1 MFLNSIVA
9 AAGASLASLGYTWL
23 VAGRPDPL
31 MASRAIA
38 AAVIGSMAA
47 SAFIPTWGAL
57 AVGVVIGALTP
68 FAVFLFDR
76 LLRWDDATAALATH
90 GVGGAV
96 GLVAI
101 GILANGRTGVGWNG
115 IGAQDYLGVARQGV
129 TGLLAAA
136 GFRAD
141 APGQLQAQLIGG
153 AALTLFGFFAAW
165 IFLAPL
171 ATAGHLLKPKMQ
183 ATAGTPS
190 EVASESAEPS
200 VSVPVGAEPAVEP
213 ESLEPEPA

>member
-1 MFLNSIVA
+1 M
-9 AAGASLASLGYTWL
+9 
-23 VAGRPDPL
+23 GR
-31 MASRAIA
+31 
-38 AAVIGSMAA
+38 
-47 SAFIPTWGAL
+47 L
-57 AVGVVIGALTP
+57 AVGALIGVLTP
-68 FAVFLFDR
+68 IAVFLFDR
-76 LLRWDDATAALATH
+76 VLRWDDPTAALATH

-115 IGAQDYLGVARQGV
+115 IGAEEYLGVARPGRHRTAGRGGV
-129 TGLLAAA
+129 PPRCARPAS
-136 GFRAD
+136 
-141 APGQLQAQLIGG
+141 G
-153 AALTLFGFFAAW
+153 AASRRRRLVLFGFFAAW
-165 IFLAPL
+165 LFLAPL

-213 ESLEPEPA
+213 ESLEPEPRVIASIAPELLLRA